1 MERYAVEAKF
11 FNNGKLIAKI
21 RKALEGEESGC
32 TETRSCDIWVDVF
45 DSEKEA
51 RDFLQEYKKA

>member
-11 FNNGKLIAKI
+11 FNNGKLIAKL

>member
-11 FNNGKLIAKI
+11 FNNGKLIAKM
-21 RKALEGEESGC
+21 RKALDGEESGC